1 MQKRCRSVFLLHGG
15 EFGAGLRTC
24 WSVERRLVQ
33 VSCLNASAS
42 AAAGLHV
49 AAMPREHVGVACA
62 KPISVFWKVDLAL
75 TACLLATA

>member
-1 MQKRCRSVFLLHGG
+1 M
-15 EFGAGLRTC
+15 
-24 WSVERRLVQ
+24 Q

-49 AAMPREHVGVACA
+49 AGMPREHVGVACA